1 MLKIALTGKLR
12 SGKSAV
18 AERLFYEHGFEWP
31 ISFGGPLK
39 YYADRIFDVSEGD
52 RKPRAIYQQ
61 FGQLCRTIDENVWI
75 KHAEFSVKQA
85 LDSRSTRGIV
95 IDDLRQP
102 NEYEWCRENGF
113 VIIRI
118 TAPDKIRMA
127 RAIEANDD
135 CTVHDFAHETE
146 RHTDSFEVDFEVVN
160 DGTIDDLYAQVDVIV
175 AQIHARE
182 ATPSAPPSSASK
194 I

>member
-1 MLKIALTGKLR
+1 RMLKIALTGKLR

-31 ISFGGPLK
+31 ISFGGKLK

-61 FGQLCRTIDENVWI
+61 FGQLCRTIDEDVWI
-75 KHAEFSVKQA
+75 KHAEFSVQQA

-95 IDDLRQP
+95 IDDMRQP

-113 VIIRI
+113 VIVRV
-118 TAPDKIRMA
+118 TAPEDVRLERA
-127 RAIEANDD
+127 RQAGDIFDADD
-135 CTVHDFAHETE
+135 LAHETE
-146 RHTDSFEVDFEVVN
+146 SYVDSFEVDAEISN
-160 DGTIDDLYAQVDVIV
+160 EGTLDDLYAQVDALI
-175 AQIHARE
+175 
-182 ATPSAPPSSASK
+182 K
-194 I
+194 ND